1 MIISYIAL
9 GLRIILMSVERIVV
23 RLLGNDEGDLYRN
36 TAASFL
42 FFVIGALF
50 LLPFNIFVQ
59 VDNLSFLLPCYIS
72 SVIYAVAFVAYVNA
86 LSVGEVSLVTPI
98 HSLNAL
104 FLMIL
109 SFIFLGEAI
118 TFAKVCGVMVM
129 ILGLSLLKRTGSPI
143 KSMVFIFKD
152 VSCRW
157 MFLFVLLQS
166 LGRVVDKYF
175 YVSAS
180 PVLYSTV
187 LYFFI
192 ALNVWI
198 FLFVKKKQSYICDIF
213 MEKKAISIISGA
225 INGFAYLFLLMA
237 LNHIELS
244 VAEPVT
250 QISMIITMILSH
262 IFFKEKI
269 KEKIPGSI
277 LILMGGWLL
286 LYKN

>member
-50 LLPFNIFVQ
+50 LLPFNLFVEI
-59 VDNLSFLLPCYIS
+59 DNFKFLIPCYIS
-72 SVIYAVAFVAYVNA
+72 SVVYAVAFVAYVNA

-98 HSLNAL
+98 HSLNSL
-104 FLMIL
+104 FLMVL
-109 SFIFLGEAI
+109 SYIFLGEAI
-118 TFAKVCGVMVM
+118 TITKVFGVIVM
-129 ILGLSLLKRTGSPI
+129 IMGLLILKRTGSFL
-143 KSMVFIFKD
+143 KSVAFIFNN

-166 LGRVVDKYF
+166 LGRVIDKYF

-198 FLFVKKKQSYICDIF
+198 FLFVKKKQSYIGEIF

-225 INGFAYLFLLMA
+225 INGFAYLFLLIA

-250 QISMIITMILSH
+250 QISMIITMVLSY
-262 IFFKEKI
+262 IFFKENI

-277 LILMGGWLL
+277 LILIGGWLL
-286 LYKN
+286 LYNH